1 VLVLAF
7 TLNPDSKVDVYCKQS
22 TSQINL
28 TETAQLNMSLNPI
41 IQVRKLIFFLLSIS
55 SVLFLLTVQ
64 LGCSR
69 VADEPMPI
77 KDSVR
82 VGLVAHFPLQQTPRD
97 ITGNNPDLDLID
109 ASFKLS
115 ARADK
120 AGEYALHFNGN
131 SGSFARMY
139 INNARAVNGA
149 LSISFW
155 AKELGD
161 GSFSPRIFE
170 FWPGNYG
177 PGFYWFNWYQGK
189 IKWAGPDFQ
198 TSLDTLYNRNQWYH
212 FVVSHDVNAIR
223 IYANGKRV
231 YNENLMG
238 SIPPAAI
245 QLARYGE
252 LGRLAQRPADAFHGA
267 VIDFRI
273 YNRVLSQ
280 NEVSYLFQQ

>member
-1 VLVLAF
+1 
-7 TLNPDSKVDVYCKQS
+7 
-22 TSQINL
+22 
-28 TETAQLNMSLNPI
+28 MSLNP
-41 IQVRKLIFFLLSIS
+41 LIHARR
-55 SVLFLLTVQ
+55 SVLSLLLICSALFAFMVQ
-64 LGCSR
+64 TGCSR

-77 KDSVR
+77 NDSVR
-82 VGLVAHFPLQQTPRD
+82 IGLVAHFPLQQTPRD

-109 ASFKLS
+109 ASFRLS

-120 AGEYALHFNGN
+120 AGEYALHFNGT
-131 SGSFARMY
+131 SSSFARMY

-149 LSISFW
+149 LTISFW
-155 AKELGD
+155 AKELGP

-189 IKWAGPDFQ
+189 IKWAGPSFEAPYNVN
-198 TSLDTLYNRNQWYH
+198 LNRNQWYH
-212 FVVSHDVNAIR
+212 FVVSHDINGIR
-223 IYANGKRV
+223 IFVDGKRV
-231 YNENLMG
+231 YNENLLG
-238 SIPPAAI
+238 TIPPAAI

-267 VIDFRI
+267 VLDFRI

-280 NEVSYLFQQ
+280 NEVAYLYEQ